1 MSSHLVFA
9 QKLLTDVT
17 ALCLTFFEDSE
28 FPCVAILGRLS
39 RDELEDDSIFGLL
52 IRKPEPIRK

>member
-1 MSSHLVFA
+1 MFA